1 MIEKM
6 KFVSIC
12 CNKDNFEKVL
22 KTTMDSKLISLEL
35 AENICDDENRG
46 CVMMG
51 DNPYGD
57 YLQNLET
64 LAHSIGI
71 KLERK
76 NNYTLA
82 YSIAE
87 IEEIIKEFENK
98 VNLSFNDEDLNLTE
112 DDRKALDIL
121 SRFDFEKLH
130 DTHYIYFGF
139 GRLSIDSYKKLKFR
153 EDLPFDLAIVNTN
166 NQYHWICYVCSKS
179 DVKEAHKILNNL
191 YFEPVRIPDL
201 DVHKVVDEYYQKI
214 NDVYN
219 YCYLN
224 YEIRKLYDYVSIIGN
239 KYIICGYVPVRSL
252 EHFKS
257 LYQNLVVDFREKN
270 PEEKAAIQP
279 PTLLHN
285 NWFFKPFEMFV
296 EMYSLPD
303 YYDFDPT
310 VVLGIAYCLLFG
322 IMFGDLGQGFV
333 LLILGLLMYK
343 KTGSQ
348 LAAIVSR
355 VGISSM
361 IFGFLF
367 GSVFGNEEILTPI
380 HQKLFHTHD
389 KLFHVMDQS
398 FTMKL
403 LIATIFI
410 GMSLII
416 ISMLLNI
423 YKNIKRRRLGEVY
436 FGVNGLP
443 GFIFYGFVVYNA
455 LRVAVFGQQPL
466 LSGIWLLFIIVPFIL
481 IFFKHP
487 LEHVLEG
494 KSAKPKEGWG
504 GFIIQNIFEMLE
516 IVLTFVSNTMSY
528 LRVGG
533 FVLSHAGMMLVVM
546 TISEMFHGF
555 GSLLAIVIGNIFVI
569 GLEGLIVGI
578 QTLRLQYYEMF
589 SRYYDGGGKKFE
601 VYTSNE

>member
-35 AENICDDENRG
+35 ASNICDNENNG
-46 CVMMG
+46 YVLTG
-51 DNPYGD
+51 DDPYGE
-57 YLQNLET
+57 YLSDLET

-71 KLERK
+71 KLEKRE
-76 NNYTLA
+76 NYTLA
-82 YSIAE
+82 YSVFE
-87 IEEIIKEFENK
+87 IENIIKDFEAK
-98 VNLSFNDEDLNLTE
+98 VNLSFNEEDINLTE
-112 DDRKALDIL
+112 DDRKALNIL
-121 SRFDFEKLH
+121 SQFDFEKLH

-153 EDLPFDLAIVNTN
+153 NDLPFDLAIINSN

-179 DVKEAHKILNNL
+179 DVKESHKILNNL
-191 YFEPVRIPDL
+191 FFEHVRIPDL
-201 DVHKVVDEYYQKI
+201 DVKKVVDEYYEKI

-224 YEIRKLYDYVSIIGN
+224 HEIRKLYDYISIIDN
-239 KYIICGYVPVRSL
+239 KYIICGFVPEKKLSQ
-252 EHFKS
+252 FKNQ
-257 LYQNLVVDFREKN
+257 YQNLVVDFREKN
-270 PEEKAAIQP
+270 PEDKKNLKP
-279 PTLLHN
+279 PTLLKN
-285 NWFFKPFEMFV
+285 NWFFKPFELFV
-296 EMYSLPD
+296 EMYSLPN

-310 VVLGIAYCLLFG
+310 MILALAYCLLFG

-333 LLILGLLMYK
+333 LFILGMFFEF
-343 KTGSQ
+343 KTKNK

-355 VGISSM
+355 VSISSM

-367 GSVFGNEEILTPI
+367 GSFFGNEEILTPLHRSI
-380 HQKLFHTHD
+380 FKTHD
-389 KLFHVMDQS
+389 KLFHVMEQS

-416 ISMLLNI
+416 LSMVLNI
-423 YKNIKRRRLGEVY
+423 YKNFKRKKMAEIY

-443 GFIFYGFVVYNA
+443 GLIFYGFVVYNA
-455 LRVAVFGQQPL
+455 VSIVL
-466 LSGIWLLFIIVPFIL
+466 LKQEAKISGLWLLFVIIPFVIM
-481 IFFKHP
+481 FFKHP
-487 LEHVLEG
+487 LEHLIEG
-494 KSAKPKEGWG
+494 KKVKPKEGWG
-504 GFIIQNIFEMLE
+504 GYIIQNIFEMLE
-516 IVLTFVSNTMSY
+516 IILTFISNTMSY

-533 FVLSHAGMMLVVM
+533 FVLSHAGMMLVVL
-546 TISEMFHGF
+546 TISDMFTGF
-555 GSLLAIVIGNIFVI
+555 GSLLALIIGNIFVI

-589 SRYYDGGGKKFE
+589 SRYYEGGGRKFE
-601 VYTSNE
+601 IFTSNK